1 MLHLNNKVIF
11 EDGSKMNIFRSKLR
25 HVQFH
30 NDNLGGVNYQYLQ
43 QQQEQDE
50 EGPNRRRRSTFQ
62 DYIVPFYQEPTAI
75 SFHDPPPHHDSFS
88 SSSAKYKSDTYSP
101 KRTKENSSVNNLIDI
116 DEQFREI
123 AMESEEFRVWE
134 ECAEINRR
142 KSKTI
147 VNPNSEQFLQ
157 ENCPSRVLFVRS
169 LPEEYDH
176 DCLYNIFSNFGRVSK
191 VIFIRDKNSAL
202 I

>member
-1 MLHLNNKVIF
+1 
-11 EDGSKMNIFRSKLR
+11 
-25 HVQFH
+25 
-30 NDNLGGVNYQYLQ
+30 
-43 QQQEQDE
+43 
-50 EGPNRRRRSTFQ
+50 
-62 DYIVPFYQEPTAI
+62 
-75 SFHDPPPHHDSFS
+75 
-88 SSSAKYKSDTYSP
+88 
-101 KRTKENSSVNNLIDI
+101 
-116 DEQFREI
+116 
-123 AMESEEFRVWE
+123 MESEEFRVWE